1 MVSKWQSSESS
12 ESSKQLR
19 QLVEAV
25 RASRKYRF
33 LYGGTIAYVG
43 ARELARRAN
52 LEEAIKATK
61 RRLHQI
67 AGMYLAG
74 EAPYARW
81 LEELRLARESN
92 DQEQLRAACRRVMS
106 WHTSTRERLA
116 VLPTFYERLLAD
128 LPSVRRVLDVA
139 CGFHPLALPWMP
151 FFRSGGSTCYY
162 YACDIYEDLA
172 SFLQEVLK
180 VLGVPGEAT
189 VCDIVQ
195 TPPDLAVDLAF
206 VLKVLPC
213 LEHIEPEAGLRLL
226 QAIQARYLLVSFPGQ
241 SLGGGK
247 RGMATYY
254 EARFRSLVADCG
266 WRLERFAF
274 PGELVFRIEKE

>member
-1 MVSKWQSSESS
+1 MVSESN
-12 ESSKQLR
+12 ESSKRLT

-25 RASRKYRF
+25 RASRKYRS
-33 LYGGTIAYVG
+33 LYRGTIAAVG
-43 ARELARRAN
+43 ARELARYAD
-52 LEEAIKATK
+52 LEEAIKATR

-74 EAPYARW
+74 TPPYERW
-81 LEELRLARESN
+81 LEELRQARASGDE
-92 DQEQLRAACRRVMS
+92 ERLRVVCRRAMA
-106 WHTSTRERLA
+106 WHASTRERLKLLA
-116 VLPTFYERLLAD
+116 TFYERLLAD
-128 LPSVRRVLDVA
+128 LPPVRRVLDVA

-151 FFRSGGSTCYY
+151 FFRSAGSACYY

-172 SFLQEVLK
+172 AFLQAVLEILEVS
-180 VLGVPGEAT
+180 GEAT

-195 TPPDLAVDLAF
+195 APPDLTVDLAF

-226 QAIQARYLLVSFPGQ
+226 QAIRARYLLVSFPGQ

-247 RGMATYY
+247 RGMAAYY
-254 EARFRSLVADCG
+254 EARFRALVADCG

-274 PGELVFRIEKE
+274 PGELVFRIEKEESRP

>member
-1 MVSKWQSSESS
+1 MVSEWQSYKSS
-12 ESSKQLR
+12 ERLS

-25 RASRKYRF
+25 RASRKYRS
-33 LYGGTIAYVG
+33 LYTGTIAAVG
-43 ARELARRAN
+43 ARELARHDD
-52 LEEAIKATK
+52 LEVAIKATK

-74 EAPYARW
+74 PAPYERW
-81 LEELRLARESN
+81 LEELRQARASGDE
-92 DQEQLRAACRRVMS
+92 EGLRNVCRRAMA
-106 WHTSTRERLA
+106 WHASTRERLA
-116 VLPTFYERLLAD
+116 VLTTFYDRLLAD
-128 LPSVRRVLDVA
+128 LPPVRRVLDVA

-151 FFRSGGSTCYY
+151 FFRASQSACFY

-172 SFLQEVLK
+172 TFLQAVLEI
-180 VLGVPGEAT
+180 LGVSGEAT

-195 TPPDLAVDLAF
+195 APPNLVVDLAF

-213 LEHIEPEAGLRLL
+213 LEHIEPEAGIRLL
-226 QAIQARYLLVSFPGQ
+226 QAIHARYLLVSFPGQ

-247 RGMATYY
+247 RGMAAYY
-254 EARFRSLVADCG
+254 EARFRALVADCG
-266 WRLERFAF
+266 WRLERFSF

>member
-1 MVSKWQSSESS
+1 MVSEWQSNKSS
-12 ESSKQLR
+12 ERLS

-25 RASRKYRF
+25 RASRKYRS
-33 LYGGTIAYVG
+33 LYTGTIAAVG
-43 ARELARRAN
+43 ARELARHVD

-74 EAPYARW
+74 PAPYERW
-81 LEELRLARESN
+81 LAELRQARACGDE
-92 DQEQLRAACRRVMS
+92 EGLRTICRRAMA
-106 WHTSTRERLA
+106 WHASTRERLTM
-116 VLPTFYERLLAD
+116 LTTFYDRLLAD

-151 FFRSGGSTCYY
+151 FFQASRSACFY

-172 SFLQEVLK
+172 TFLQAVLEI
-180 VLGVPGEAT
+180 LGVPGEAA

-195 TPPDLAVDLAF
+195 APPDLTVDLAF

-213 LEHIEPEAGLRLL
+213 LEHIEPEAGRHLL
-226 QAIQARYLLVSFPGQ
+226 QAIRARYLLVSFPGQ

-247 RGMATYY
+247 RGMAAYY
-254 EARFRSLVADCG
+254 EARFRALVADCG
-266 WRLERFAF
+266 WRLERFSF

>member
-1 MVSKWQSSESS
+1 MVSEWQSS
-12 ESSKQLR
+12 ESSKQLK

-33 LYGGTIAYVG
+33 LSAEAIAYVG
-43 ARELARRAN
+43 ARELARRAD
-52 LEEAIKATK
+52 LGEAIKVTK

-67 AGMYLAG
+67 AGMYLAR
-74 EAPYARW
+74 EPPYARW
-81 LEELRLARESN
+81 LEELRLARASGDE
-92 DQEQLRAACRRVMS
+92 EQLRAVCRRVMS
-106 WHTSTRERLA
+106 WHASTRERLA
-116 VLPTFYERLLAD
+116 VLSTFYERLLAD
-128 LPSVRRVLDVA
+128 LPSVKRVLDVA

-151 FFRSGGSTCYY
+151 FFRTGGSTCYY
-162 YACDIYEDLA
+162 YACDLYEDLA
-172 SFLQEVLK
+172 SFLQAVLE

-189 VCDIVQ
+189 VCDVVQ
-195 TPPDLAVDLAF
+195 APPNLTVDLAF

-226 QAIQARYLLVSFPGQ
+226 QAIRARYLLVSFPGQ

-247 RGMATYY
+247 RRMAAYY
-254 EARFRSLVADCG
+254 EERFRSLVADCN
-266 WRLERFAF
+266 WRLERFTF